1 MSRWRPRTVTAIIIL
16 AVLSALRIGVAASP
30 DADQQGSERAAQ
42 SAGQTPTH
50 AVRGVVKSINQESL
64 VIIDSGKAR
73 REMTFQLSPSTYREG
88 ELTLGATVSVRYRLE
103 GSLLKATAVST
114 HPEKNHH
121 TARTPETS
129 R

>member
-1 MSRWRPRTVTAIIIL
+1 MSRWRSRTVTIIIIL
-16 AVLSALRIGVAASP
+16 AVLSAVRIGVAASP

-64 VIIDSGKAR
+64 VIIDSGRAR

-114 HPEKNHH
+114 HPEKNH